1 MEAHSYVLPDDTSAM
16 PLLPNGNG
24 SFRLGWSTKLR
35 RGTSVQ
41 ICDYFNSKIA
51 KVRVEDEVYFLSLPA
66 SLIG

>member
-1 MEAHSYVLPDDTSAM
+1 MEAHSYVLPNDTFAM

-24 SFRLGWSTKLR
+24 SFRLGWSTIVR

-51 KVRVEDEVYFLSLPA
+51 KVRVKDEVYFLSLPT
-66 SLIG
+66 SLIA